1 MKKAVSLALA
11 FLLIFSQ
18 VPVLTVP
25 VGAEEI
31 TEGSGQV
38 IQKVEA
44 ILEEETAEAT
54 DKVDL
59 ASPEQVDLG
68 IETSNE
74 DEGEAL
80 DEAGTDVPEK
90 EQSAEIPEAE
100 KTAHKETDNL
110 SNFSVLVDGEAL
122 EDFFFDGTV
131 EEQTIKLT
139 KQQLANTAFAL
150 KYDACED
157 AVLKILRNEQ
167 ADIAGFTEAVR
178 VQRKPITVA
187 AFDDVDEINA
197 ERYSFSFLLG
207 HLDETGVFVQTSY
220 YVLHVE
226 PIAEAVQ
233 EKDENANSQA
243 EKETAKQDGITDQD
257 DTEQN
262 EQIET
267 SENDPDYITDIQ
279 ILHNGAPLPA
289 DFFSFQKECEK
300 QKAVIVADELTENLT
315 VSIGIRM
322 GDNVFFRILRD
333 GQQTVT
339 NFQTDV
345 KIDGDTM
352 TVKPFTNELKDNYYC
367 GKYSFEF
374 SVGTKYDSNADGVID
389 ASDEFESISSYTL
402 DVEIIP
408 AFYRVRI
415 VNQDGAVLKNVN
427 GPTGLE
433 LYDNSYSMTVSSST
447 ISFNLVQTRPGIGT
461 SSAAVSLYV
470 GDNGPFTKNV
480 TASRPVQI
488 DLADYT
494 TEGSNIARIP
504 VRMDNSTLGI
514 SRTIIFYVTYNDP
527 SIPVVSDL
535 QGFECDKNTEQKLA
549 VELSCENE
557 GTLTYQW
564 YARSKQLYTVVAEPI
579 AGAIERE
586 LTVPTDWAGTM
597 YYSCEVTNTV
607 TVDGVEKQYKSNT
620 NEAAV
625 TVKLSEVSSPEIKE
639 QPGTY
644 ALLNQGQDY
653 SAGYKI
659 AYTRG
664 QVLDTVFVRLRYP
677 EFGTSYTAQF
687 ACKDSGTGE
696 AKELKG
702 TTILVDQ
709 ENSNFWKYTSSDAYI
724 DYAFIPSAPLPVGEY
739 DIYCVITAA
748 DKENAEKTASTT
760 SDSVHITVTKP
771 ETTLSGTGTQTDP
784 YMITC
789 GDDLDWVREQVA
801 GGNPFTGSY
810 FKFKNDVTLP
820 EPWQPIGCTKDG
832 TTNIDSGRNLNPF
845 SGIIDGDNFT
855 LTVPEGSE
863 PLLGYVRDA
872 TVQNLNI
879 YGKQINGYGLV
890 NNFEGVGL
898 QGSAIV
904 IDHCTLKSGTQTLK
918 SGFLGA
924 NITSNHYAGTSAG
937 FTATIRNCTV
947 EKDVIIG
954 YTGTYDRIGSIAGRF
969 QGTIENCVSY
979 ATVQGTTCV
988 GGLVG
993 SQDQAMGKCV
1003 VSNSSFHGSVTGSGS
1018 YVGGIVGSGYN
1029 DFGEAS
1035 APNGGRPTIQGC
1047 SSDGTVV
1054 GASCVGGILGGDQ
1067 YVAQTWDNVI
1077 SYVIGNTFTGTVS
1090 GNNYVGGII
1099 GYYNSLNRYDNVS
1112 GNSYSQDC
1120 GAQKGIGFVKYLDT
1134 SCENPGT
1141 DDGTVV
1147 FSTAGST
1154 ANCPHVQWCSW
1165 KSNHNRTDDPLG
1177 ADADKLCRVAGGS
1190 TEPIC
1195 YQLTASGTYKT
1206 EFTVGDELDLTGIV
1220 LTASWSNGTTTEVA
1234 LSDVA
1239 VEGYDQNKVGI
1250 QTITL
1255 KYGDAVAYITV
1266 TVKPESV
1273 KITVSVSILGDEKHG
1288 AVDEPHGLARGGL
1301 TAWAEETG
1309 VEADTTET
1317 VWDVLQRVAKSKD
1330 IEIDA
1335 IYSEQYGS
1343 YYIRGVN
1350 GLREKDNGE
1359 NSGWMYT
1366 VNGKH
1371 PEVGVSARFVNE
1383 NDQIIL
1389 HYTDDY
1395 TYEEDGENYGKEPP
1409 VTPKPDKANATELL
1423 SGKSTTLKVLGK
1435 NGKVLGKNDITWTLK
1450 DPQDSIYATISA
1462 TGTVKAKTVLT
1473 KHDVT
1478 FVGTLKGS
1486 YEGTVEQVVTI
1497 LPKVTQVEIWKDGEN
1512 VTGKTLSLNAAEEE
1526 TLTLTA
1532 KVYPDELAQEVTWKS
1547 SNTKIAQIDAEGTV
1561 SFAGKTGTV
1570 TVTATSTDGSHI
1582 SATVKL
1588 QVGVLTKSVTIT
1600 EPADHTLRSGK
1611 SLTLKATTD
1620 PVKPTVSGVTF
1631 KLVNASD
1638 SAYVSVSTS
1647 GKVSAK
1653 TVNEPH
1659 VVKIYAVSKDAAAV
1673 ESNEIILTILPKKV
1687 QSLIL
1692 KSGDKYVTNGKVVR
1706 NVNEELTLKAYTL
1719 DTTDGAVEETRDVT
1733 WTSSN
1738 TKVATIDE
1746 TGKVTCVKTGT
1757 VKLTATADKKT
1768 KAAVTLKVT
1777 NLVNGITIV
1786 TKNDK
1791 DSMVVASGKSLTL
1804 KATVQPAN
1812 ASQKAVTWSMVSG
1825 SSYAKISGSGVV
1837 SAKKGLTSPV
1847 TVIVKAVAKDGSGME
1862 ATQEITINPVALGVT
1877 ISDVNHERTTGTLV
1891 WNMTEADNIQ
1901 FSANVYPVKAVQAV
1915 TWKSSN
1921 AKIAAVDGT
1930 GKVTCYKA
1938 GTVTITATAKDG
1950 SGKKA
1955 SFKLNIIK
1963 KLKSL
1968 TLEDQ
1973 TVEGG
1978 KSLQLKA
1985 ILDPVDPTNKK
1996 LTWTVSSNNVGAKI
2010 SSSGKLTT
2018 KKVTKDTKVMVTVS
2032 SNDGTGLT
2040 ATCFVTITP
2049 SVKK

>member
-1 MKKAVSLALA
+1 MTVSVEAQKVELIKNIQILATNYSTNPSDNLDMLDGKFDRSQTEYEGITVTDAGFKVYLWPNEEVQSKINYTIFYNDVAGTGVADSNSISVGTSGVPVPFSFNGAILSQNRETKVDIQLSTTDSNGNVTSETYTFHVTFLRGLQTLQAKADGSRLTLTPSTPLQNNALVNEFQGEIAKGLESVSLKIKAQSSEAAVYVGGKAFTSRSFADVSLA
-11 FLLIFSQ
+11 
-18 VPVLTVP
+18 
-25 VGAEEI
+25 EYI
-31 TEGSGQV
+31 TEAGDYAIIPIQLKWPVSNPTQTREYTLKLKLVDYTPSITTQPASANCAQGDDVTLSVTATAVEGGVLSYQWYEVSGETKTA
-38 IQKVEA
+38 IDGATEA
-44 ILEEETAEAT
+44 SYKPSTAEA
-54 DKVDL
+54 
-59 ASPEQVDLG
+59 
-68 IETSNE
+68 
-74 DEGEAL
+74 GE
-80 DEAGTDVPEK
+80 K
-90 EQSAEIPEAE
+90 
-100 KTAHKETDNL
+100 
-110 SNFSVLVDGEAL
+110 
-122 EDFFFDGTV
+122 
-131 EEQTIKLT
+131 
-139 KQQLANTAFAL
+139 
-150 KYDACED
+150 
-157 AVLKILRNEQ
+157 
-167 ADIAGFTEAVR
+167 
-178 VQRKPITVA
+178 
-187 AFDDVDEINA
+187 
-197 ERYSFSFLLG
+197 
-207 HLDETGVFVQTSY
+207 
-220 YVLHVE
+220 
-226 PIAEAVQ
+226 
-233 EKDENANSQA
+233 
-243 EKETAKQDGITDQD
+243 
-257 DTEQN
+257 
-262 EQIET
+262 
-267 SENDPDYITDIQ
+267 
-279 ILHNGAPLPA
+279 
-289 DFFSFQKECEK
+289 
-300 QKAVIVADELTENLT
+300 
-315 VSIGIRM
+315 
-322 GDNVFFRILRD
+322 
-333 GQQTVT
+333 
-339 NFQTDV
+339 
-345 KIDGDTM
+345 
-352 TVKPFTNELKDNYYC
+352 NY
-367 GKYSFEF
+367 F
-374 SVGTKYDSNADGVID
+374 
-389 ASDEFESISSYTL
+389 
-402 DVEIIP
+402 
-408 AFYRVRI
+408 
-415 VNQDGAVLKNVN
+415 
-427 GPTGLE
+427 
-433 LYDNSYSMTVSSST
+433 
-447 ISFNLVQTRPGIGT
+447 
-461 SSAAVSLYV
+461 
-470 GDNGPFTKNV
+470 
-480 TASRPVQI
+480 
-488 DLADYT
+488 
-494 TEGSNIARIP
+494 
-504 VRMDNSTLGI
+504 
-514 SRTIIFYVTYNDP
+514 
-527 SIPVVSDL
+527 
-535 QGFECDKNTEQKLA
+535 
-549 VELSCENE
+549 
-557 GTLTYQW
+557 
-564 YARSKQLYTVVAEPI
+564 
-579 AGAIERE
+579 
-586 LTVPTDWAGTM
+586 
-597 YYSCEVTNTV
+597 CEVTNTYKSKTYTATSETAIV
-607 TVDGVEKQYKSNT
+607 TVWSVNPPQFTLQPEDITCNVNDPASLFVE
-620 NEAAV
+620 
-625 TVKLSEVSSPEIKE
+625 I
-639 QPGTY
+639 
-644 ALLNQGQDY
+644 
-653 SAGYKI
+653 
-659 AYTRG
+659 
-664 QVLDTVFVRLRYP
+664 
-677 EFGTSYTAQF
+677 
-687 ACKDSGTGE
+687 
-696 AKELKG
+696 
-702 TTILVDQ
+702 
-709 ENSNFWKYTSSDAYI
+709 
-724 DYAFIPSAPLPVGEY
+724 SAPEAGTARLQWFRDGNFLTMGDFIKVDTSKVGKFTY
-739 DIYCVITAA
+739 YCVISWELNEKYYKIKSETAVVTVTDEPLTNKNPTPRITVNPQSVSC
-748 DKENAEKTASTT
+748 DKDDTPELSVEYEIDESVLGEITYQWYIGSSNVLIPGATSKTYTPETYSNRTKSYYCRITNTYNGRKYTVQSDAARVYVNLTYISDLEIQRDFGSYAKSAPKANDILEYKTEYDAGDVPEYIYMVFRYVDRGIDFKFDVYHNTENSIDGAERVESAVVEPISTVESEGTKIATAYEYYASINAGFDEGVHYLFCKVTAYVPGD
-760 SDSVHITVTKP
+760 DSVKPVTLLMGPVKLTYK
-771 ETTLSGTGTQTDP
+771 EANIGFDGTGSAEDP
-784 YMITC
+784 YKLKTPE
-789 GDDLDWVREQVA
+789 DLTRLEELVAQGKSFAGRHFQVV
-801 GGNPFTGSY
+801 
-810 FKFKNDVTLP
+810 NDITLP
-820 EPWQPIGCTKDG
+820 DGWTPIGCTKDG
-832 TTNIDSGRNLNPF
+832 GTNINNGANLNAF
-845 SGIIDGDNFT
+845 SGTIDGKMDNGENAKI
-855 LTVPEGSE
+855 TVPAGGL
-863 PLLGYVRDA
+863 PLLGYINGA
-872 TVQNLNI
+872 TVRNLNI
-879 YGKQINGYGLV
+879 YGERIAGAGLV
-890 NNFEGVGL
+890 NNYTGAGL
-898 QGSAIV
+898 SGNAITIENVKVLSGS
-904 IDHCTLKSGTQTLK
+904 QTLK
-918 SGFLGA
+918 SGLIASCGGNA
-924 NITSNHYAGTSAG
+924 YACASAG
-937 FTATIRNCTV
+937 FVVTIRDC
-947 EKDVIIG
+947 VIESGVIVG
-954 YTGTYDRIGSIAGRF
+954 YEGNESQIGSFAGRIN
-969 QGTIENCVSY
+969 GTIENCTSS
-979 ATVQGTTCV
+979 ATVKG
-988 GGLVG
+988 
-993 SQDQAMGKCV
+993 
-1003 VSNSSFHGSVTGSGS
+1003 GS
-1018 YVGGIVGSGYN
+1018 YVGGILGSRDNAMAQCVVKNSTFHGTVESSGSYAGGIVGGGYDN
-1029 DFGEAS
+1029 QT
-1035 APNGGRPTIQGC
+1035 APNGACPTIVAC
-1047 SSDGTVV
+1047 TVDGIVR
-1054 GASCVGGILGGDQ
+1054 GNERVGGIFGGDGF
-1067 YVAQTWDNVI
+1067 VAQTWDNVVGSI
-1077 SYVIGNTFTGTVS
+1077 SANSFTGKVS
-1090 GNNYVGGII
+1090 GSKYVGAII
-1099 GYYNSLNRYDNVS
+1099 GYRDSLNRYDNIA
-1112 GNSYSQDC
+1112 GNTYSAGC
-1120 GAQKGIGFVKYLDT
+1120 GADKGIGYVKYLDT
-1134 SCENPGT
+1134 SYANPT
-1141 DDGTVV
+1141 KMDGTIV
-1147 FSTAGST
+1147 FSTEGT
-1154 ANCPHVQWCSW
+1154 TKDCPAVEGCAWR
-1165 KSNHNRTDDPLG
+1165 KDHNRTDDPLG

-1195 YQLTASGTYKT
+1195 YELTASGTYKT
-1206 EFTVGDELDLTGIV
+1206 EYTVGDELDLTGIV
-1220 LTASWSNGTTTEVA
+1220 LTASWSNGTTTDVA
-1234 LSDVA
+1234 PSDVT

-1301 TAWAEETG
+1301 TAWAEDTS
-1309 VEADTTET
+1309 VEADTAET

-1330 IEIDA
+1330 IELDA
-1335 IYSEQYGS
+1335 FYSEQYGS

-1409 VTPKPDKANATELL
+1409 VTPKPDKTNATELL

-1497 LPKVTQVEIWKDGEN
+1497 LPKVTQVEIWKDGDN
-1512 VTGKTLSLNAAEEE
+1512 VTGKTLSLNAVEEE

-1570 TVTATSTDGSHI
+1570 TVTATSTDGSRI

-1588 QVGVLTKSVTIT
+1588 QVGVLTKSVTIE

-1647 GKVSAK
+1647 GRVSAK
-1653 TVNEPH
+1653 AVNEPH
-1659 VVKIYAVSKDAAAV
+1659 VVKIHAVSKDAAAV
-1673 ESNEIILTILPKKV
+1673 ESNVITLTILPKNV

-1692 KSGDKYVTNGKVVR
+1692 KSGDNYVTNGKVVR

-1768 KAAVTLKVT
+1768 KATVTLKVT

-1791 DSMVVASGKSLTL
+1791 DSMVVASGKSLAL

-1847 TVIVKAVAKDGSGME
+1847 TVTVKAVAKDGSGME

>member
-44 ILEEETAEAT
+44 IQEEETAEAS
-54 DKVDL
+54 DKINLD
-59 ASPEQVDLG
+59 SPEQVDQG
-68 IETSNE
+68 IEASNE
-74 DEGEAL
+74 DEGKAL

-90 EQSAEIPEAE
+90 EQSAVPEAE
-100 KTAHKETDNL
+100 KTAHEETDAL
-110 SNFSVLVDGEAL
+110 SEFSILVDGEAL
-122 EDFFFDGTV
+122 EDFLFDGTV
-131 EEQTIKLT
+131 EEQTVQLK
-139 KQQLANTAFAL
+139 KQRLANTAFAL
-150 KYDACED
+150 KYDACEE

-167 ADIAGFTEAVR
+167 ANIAGFTEPVHVR
-178 VQRKPITVA
+178 GETITVA
-187 AFDDVDEINA
+187 AFDGVDEIDA

-207 HLDETGVFVQTSY
+207 HLDETGVFVQTSC

-257 DTEQN
+257 DTEQK
-262 EQIET
+262 EQVET
-267 SENDPDYITDIQ
+267 SESDPDYITDIQ
-279 ILHNGAPLPA
+279 IFHDKALIPE
-289 DFFSFQKECEK
+289 DFFSFQKGIKE
-300 QKAVIVADELTENLT
+300 QNAVVAADELTSLLT
-315 VSIGIRM
+315 VTIGIRA
-322 GDNVFFRILRD
+322 GGNVFFRILRD
-333 GQQTVT
+333 GQQTVSKFT
-339 NFQTDV
+339 TDV
-345 KIDGDTM
+345 KIDGDTI
-352 TVKPFTNELKDNYYC
+352 TVKPFTEWKTDDYYC
-367 GKYSFEF
+367 GKYSFEI

-389 ASDEFESISSYTL
+389 ANDDFESVTSYTL
-402 DVEIIP
+402 KIEIVP
-408 AFYRVRI
+408 AFYNVRI
-415 VNQDGAVLKNVN
+415 VNNSSAVLMRIKE
-427 GPTGLE
+427 PTSIK
-433 LYDNSYSMTVSSST
+433 LYDKSYNLTVNSSS
-447 ISFNLVQTRPGIGT
+447 IFFNLVQATPDIGT
-461 SSAAVSLYV
+461 SSAAVTLYV
-470 GDNGPFTKNV
+470 GNNGPFTQNV
-480 TASRPVQI
+480 TASSPVQI

-494 TEGSNIARIP
+494 TEGSNIAQIP

-514 SRTIIFYVTYNDP
+514 SRTIIFYVTFNDP
-527 SIPVVSDL
+527 SNPVVSDL

-549 VELSCENE
+549 VDVSCENK

-564 YARSKQLYTVVAEPI
+564 YARSKQLSAVVAEPI
-579 AGAIERE
+579 SGATERE

-607 TVDGVEKQYKSNT
+607 TVDGVEKQYKVST

-653 SAGYKI
+653 SAEYKT

-664 QVLDTVFVRLRYP
+664 QVLDNVFVRLRYP
-677 EFGTSYTAQF
+677 EFGTSYTVQF
-687 ACKDSGTGE
+687 ACKDSETGE

-702 TTILVDQ
+702 TTVLVDQ
-709 ENSNFWKYTSSDAYI
+709 TNSNFKKYTSNDAYI

-924 NITSNHYAGTSAG
+924 NITSNHYAGTSVG

-979 ATVQGTTCV
+979 ATVKGTTCV

-1112 GNSYSQDC
+1112 GNTYAKGC
-1120 GAQKGIGFVKYLDT
+1120 GAELGIGFVKYLDT
-1134 SCENPGT
+1134 SCPNAAAQE
-1141 DDGTVV
+1141 GTVV
-1147 FSTAGST
+1147 FNTET
-1154 ANCPHVQWCSW
+1154 TVNNCPHVQWCSW
-1165 KSNHNRTDDPLG
+1165 KSGHNRTDDPLG
-1177 ADADKLCRVAGGS
+1177 KDADKLCQQIGGS

-1206 EFTVGDELDLTGIV
+1206 EYTVGDELDLTGIV
-1220 LTASWSNGTTTEVA
+1220 LTASWSNGTTTDVA
-1234 LSDVA
+1234 LSDVT

-1301 TAWAEETG
+1301 TAWAEDTS

-1330 IEIDA
+1330 IELDA
-1335 IYSEQYGS
+1335 FYSEQYGT

-1350 GLREKDNGE
+1350 GLSEKDNGE

-1486 YEGTVEQVVTI
+1486 YEGTVEQVVTM

-1512 VTGKTLSLNAAEEE
+1512 VTGKTLSLNAVEGE

-1561 SFAGKTGTV
+1561 SFAGKTGIV
-1570 TVTATSTDGSHI
+1570 TVTATSTDGSRI

-1673 ESNEIILTILPKKV
+1673 ESNVITLTILPKNV

-1692 KSGDKYVTNGKVVR
+1692 KSGDKYVTNGKLVR
-1706 NVNEELTLKAYTL
+1706 EAEQELTLSAFTL
-1719 DTTDGAVEETRDVT
+1719 DTEGETHEEAAQNVT

-1738 TKVATIDE
+1738 KKVATVDE
-1746 TGKVTCVKTGT
+1746 NGKITCLKAGT
-1757 VKLTATADKKT
+1757 AKITAALGKT
-1768 KAAVTLKVT
+1768 KAAVTVQVT
-1777 NLVNGITIV
+1777 TLVDNITIG
-1786 TKNDK
+1786 TKAVGGEF
-1791 DSMVVASGKSLTL
+1791 VVASGKTL
-1804 KATVQPAN
+1804 ALKTTVTPAN
-1812 ASQKAVTWSMVSG
+1812 AKQKAVTWSIIDG
-1825 SSYAKISGSGVV
+1825 SRYAKISSSGVV

-1847 TVIVKAVAKDGSGME
+1847 TVTVKAVAKDGSGME

-1930 GKVTCYKA
+1930 GKVTCLKA
-1938 GTVTITATAKDG
+1938 GTVTITVTAKDG

>member
-38 IQKVEA
+38 VQEVEA

-54 DKVDL
+54 EKVDL

-68 IETSNE
+68 IEAADE

-100 KTAHKETDNL
+100 KTVHKETDNL
-110 SNFSVLVDGEAL
+110 SKFSVLVDGEAI
-122 EDFFFDGTV
+122 ENFFFDGTV

-187 AFDDVDEINA
+187 AFDDVDEINV

-207 HLDETGVFVQTSY
+207 HLDETGAFVQTSC

-267 SENDPDYITDIQ
+267 LESDPDYITDIQ
-279 ILHNGAPLPA
+279 ILHNGTPLPA

-300 QKAVIVADELTENLT
+300 QKAVIVADKLTDNLT

-352 TVKPFTNELKDNYYC
+352 TVKPFTNKQKDNYYC

-408 AFYRVRI
+408 AFYKVNI
-415 VNQDGAVLKNVN
+415 VNQTGALLKNVN
-427 GPTGLE
+427 VPTGLE
-433 LYDNSYSMTVSSST
+433 LYDKSYSMTVSSST
-447 ISFNLVQTRPGIGT
+447 ISFNMVQTRPSIGT
-461 SSAAVSLYV
+461 TSTAVSLYV
-470 GDNGPFTKNV
+470 GDNGPITKNV
-480 TASRPVQI
+480 TAKRPVQI

-527 SIPVVSDL
+527 SNPVVSDL
-535 QGFECDKNTEQKLA
+535 QGFECDKNTEQKLS

-564 YARSKQLYTVVAEPI
+564 YARSKQLSAVVAEPI
-579 AGAIERE
+579 VGAIERE

-653 SAGYKI
+653 SAEYKT

-664 QVLDTVFVRLRYP
+664 QVLDNVFVRLRYP
-677 EFGTSYTAQF
+677 EFGTSYTVQF
-687 ACKDSGTGE
+687 ACKDSETVE

-702 TTILVDQ
+702 TTVLVDQ
-709 ENSNFWKYTSSDAYI
+709 TNSNFKKYTSNDAYI

-748 DKENAEKTASTT
+748 DKENAEETASTT

-801 GGNPFTGSY
+801 GGNPFAGSY

-820 EPWQPIGCTKDG
+820 EPWHPIGCTKDG

-845 SGIIDGDNFT
+845 SGIIDGDNYT

-898 QGSAIV
+898 QGSAIA

-979 ATVQGTTCV
+979 ATVQGTGCV

-993 SQDQAMGKCV
+993 AQDQAMGQCAV
-1003 VSNSSFHGSVTGSGS
+1003 YNSSFHGTVTGSGS

-1077 SYVIGNTFTGTVS
+1077 SYVTGNTFTGTVS
-1090 GNNYVGGII
+1090 GSNYVGGII

-1112 GNSYSQDC
+1112 GNTYAKGC
-1120 GAQKGIGFVKYLDT
+1120 GAELGIGFVKYLDT
-1134 SCENPGT
+1134 SCPNAAVQE
-1141 DDGTVV
+1141 GTVV
-1147 FSTAGST
+1147 FNTET
-1154 ANCPHVQWCSW
+1154 TVDNCPHVQWCSW
-1165 KSNHNRTDDPLG
+1165 KSGHNRTDDPLG
-1177 ADADKLCRVAGGS
+1177 ADAEKLTRMSGGS
-1190 TEPIC
+1190 ESPTC
-1195 YQLTASGTYKT
+1195 YRLEVTGDNYKKVY
-1206 EFTVGDELDLTGIV
+1206 TVGEELDLSGIE
-1220 LTASWSNGTTTEVA
+1220 LTAYWTDNTTTKVH
-1234 LSDVA
+1234 SGDITVS
-1239 VEGYDQNKVGI
+1239 GYDTNKTGTQIV
-1250 QTITL
+1250 TL
-1255 KYGDAVAYITV
+1255 GYGNMTVNISV
-1266 TVKPESV
+1266 TVNPKSQ
-1273 KITVSVSILGDEKHG
+1273 KITVSVSILGDSHHSSPTSNG
-1288 AVDEPHGLARGGL
+1288 GPHGLARGGL
-1301 TAWAEETG
+1301 ATWASVSTM
-1309 VEADTTET
+1309 EADARDT
-1317 VWDVLQRVAKSKD
+1317 VWNVLERVMEANNLSVNQD
-1330 IEIDA
+1330 
-1335 IYSEQYGS
+1335 SNNSYGS
-1343 YYIRGVN
+1343 VYIRAVN
-1350 GLREKDNGE
+1350 GLAEFDNGP

-1366 VNGKH
+1366 VNGSH
-1371 PEVGVSARFVNE
+1371 PDVGVSAKYLSNGD
-1383 NDQIIL
+1383 NIIL

-1395 TYEEDGENYGKEPP
+1395 DYEEGGVKYGQPVEDTSTAKAVIDLIDKIGNVTYTDECKQKIDAARKAYDALSQAEKDKVTNYKKLTDAEKKYDDLKLADDKAQAKKVDDLISKIGNVTLNSGAAINAAWDGYNNLTLTQKSYVTKLSTLQEATRKWNQLKADEVIKLIDKIEDPVTEKSKTSIEAARKAYDALTKAQKDLVTNVKKLTDAETAYAKLTASEEDKKKAQEVIDKISKIGNVTKDSEQNIKSAREAYDALTDLQKKLVENYDVLTAAEAKLAMLKTLGKVSDPYITTGDYMEALGTPSVGAIGGEWMVIGLARSGRTVPGEDTYYQGAVQYVQQTIDKQTGRLHKAKSTDNSRIIIALTAIGKDVTNVGGYNLLAGLSDLEFVKYQGNNGPIWALLALDSGNYPVPSGGTVTRQALIDEILRVQTSDGGWTVSGDKADSDMTGMALTALAPYYTKDLKVQEAIDKAIARLSEMQDEDGGYSTSYDGTTKIATSESISQVVTALSALGINADTDPRFVKNGNSVIDALLRYYVKGGGFKHIMDGELDGM
-1409 VTPKPDKANATELL
+1409 ATEQAYYALTAYYRFL
-1423 SGKSTTLKVLGK
+1423 SGKTNLYDMT
-1435 NGKVLGKNDITWTLK
+1435 DIIDMGG
-1450 DPQDSIYATISA
+1450 DP
-1462 TGTVKAKTVLT
+1462 
-1473 KHDVT
+1473 
-1478 FVGTLKGS
+1478 
-1486 YEGTVEQVVTI
+1486 
-1497 LPKVTQVEIWKDGEN
+1497 VEI
-1512 VTGKTLSLNAAEEE
+1512 
-1526 TLTLTA
+1526 
-1532 KVYPDELAQEVTWKS
+1532 P
-1547 SNTKIAQIDAEGTV
+1547 
-1561 SFAGKTGTV
+1561 
-1570 TVTATSTDGSHI
+1570 
-1582 SATVKL
+1582 
-1588 QVGVLTKSVTIT
+1588 T
-1600 EPADHTLRSGK
+1600 EPTVP
-1611 SLTLKATTD
+1611 ATTE
-1620 PVKPTVSGVTF
+1620 PTEV
-1631 KLVNASD
+1631 
-1638 SAYVSVSTS
+1638 
-1647 GKVSAK
+1647 
-1653 TVNEPH
+1653 
-1659 VVKIYAVSKDAAAV
+1659 
-1673 ESNEIILTILPKKV
+1673 
-1687 QSLIL
+1687 
-1692 KSGDKYVTNGKVVR
+1692 
-1706 NVNEELTLKAYTL
+1706 
-1719 DTTDGAVEETRDVT
+1719 
-1733 WTSSN
+1733 
-1738 TKVATIDE
+1738 E
-1746 TGKVTCVKTGT
+1746 TGFPWWILVICVVGGCGLGMVIAIVIIPKFG
-1757 VKLTATADKKT
+1757 KFKK
-1768 KAAVTLKVT
+1768 
-1777 NLVNGITIV
+1777 
-1786 TKNDK
+1786 K
-1791 DSMVVASGKSLTL
+1791 D
-1804 KATVQPAN
+1804 
-1812 ASQKAVTWSMVSG
+1812 
-1825 SSYAKISGSGVV
+1825 
-1837 SAKKGLTSPV
+1837 
-1847 TVIVKAVAKDGSGME
+1847 
-1862 ATQEITINPVALGVT
+1862 
-1877 ISDVNHERTTGTLV
+1877 
-1891 WNMTEADNIQ
+1891 
-1901 FSANVYPVKAVQAV
+1901 
-1915 TWKSSN
+1915 
-1921 AKIAAVDGT
+1921 
-1930 GKVTCYKA
+1930 
-1938 GTVTITATAKDG
+1938 
-1950 SGKKA
+1950 
-1955 SFKLNIIK
+1955 
-1963 KLKSL
+1963 
-1968 TLEDQ
+1968 
-1973 TVEGG
+1973 
-1978 KSLQLKA
+1978 
-1985 ILDPVDPTNKK
+1985 
-1996 LTWTVSSNNVGAKI
+1996 
-2010 SSSGKLTT
+2010 
-2018 KKVTKDTKVMVTVS
+2018 
-2032 SNDGTGLT
+2032 
-2040 ATCFVTITP
+2040 
-2049 SVKK
+2049 

>member
-122 EDFFFDGTV
+122 EDFSFDGTV

-187 AFDDVDEINA
+187 AFDDVDEINV

-300 QKAVIVADELTENLT
+300 QKAVIVADKLTDNLT

-352 TVKPFTNELKDNYYC
+352 TVKPFTNKQKDNYYC

-408 AFYRVRI
+408 AFYKVNI
-415 VNQDGAVLKNVN
+415 VNQAGAVLKNVN

-433 LYDNSYSMTVSSST
+433 LYDKSYSMTVNSST
-447 ISFNLVQTRPGIGT
+447 ISFNMVQTRPGIGT
-461 SSAAVSLYV
+461 RSTSVSLYV
-470 GDNGPFTKNV
+470 GDNGPITKNV
-480 TASRPVQI
+480 TDSRPVQI

-527 SIPVVSDL
+527 SNPVVSDL

-564 YARSKQLYTVVAEPI
+564 YARSKQLSVVVAEPI

-653 SAGYKI
+653 SVEYKI

-702 TTILVDQ
+702 TTILVDRA
-709 ENSNFWKYTSSDAYI
+709 NSNFKKYTSSDAYI

-784 YMITC
+784 FMITC
-789 GDDLDWVREQVA
+789 GDDLNWVREQVA
-801 GGNPFTGSY
+801 GGNPFAGSY

-898 QGSAIV
+898 QGSAIA

-979 ATVQGTTCV
+979 ATVQGTGCV

-993 SQDQAMGKCV
+993 AQDQAMGQCAV
-1003 VSNSSFHGSVTGSGS
+1003 YNSSFHGTVTGSGS

-1077 SYVIGNTFTGTVS
+1077 SYVTGNTFTGTVS
-1090 GNNYVGGII
+1090 GSNYVGGII
-1099 GYYNSLNRYDNVS
+1099 GYYNSLNRYDHVS
-1112 GNSYSQDC
+1112 DNTFAEGC
-1120 GAQKGIGFVKYLDT
+1120 GTERGIGFVKYLDT
-1134 SCENPGT
+1134 SCQNPAAQE
-1141 DDGTVV
+1141 GTVV
-1147 FSTAGST
+1147 FNTET
-1154 ANCPHVQWCSW
+1154 TVENCPYVQWCSW
-1165 KSNHNRTDDPLG
+1165 KTGHNRTDDPLG
-1177 ADADKLCRVAGGS
+1177 VNAEKLTRMSGGS
-1190 TEPIC
+1190 ERPTC
-1195 YQLTASGTYKT
+1195 YRLEVTGEDYKKVYTAG
-1206 EFTVGDELDLTGIV
+1206 EELDLSGIE
-1220 LTASWSNGTTTEVA
+1220 LTAYWTDHTTTK
-1234 LSDVA
+1234 LHS
-1239 VEGYDQNKVGI
+1239 
-1250 QTITL
+1250 
-1255 KYGDAVAYITV
+1255 GDITV
-1266 TVKPESV
+1266 SGYNKDEIGSQTLTLNYGNMMVDISITVNPKSQR
-1273 KITVSVSILGDEKHG
+1273 ITVSVSILGDSHHSNPMSNG
-1288 AVDEPHGLARGGL
+1288 GPHGLARGGL
-1301 TAWAEETG
+1301 TTWAS
-1309 VEADTTET
+1309 VSSLEADAKDT
-1317 VWDVLQRVAKSKD
+1317 VWNVLERVMEANNLSVHQD
-1330 IEIDA
+1330 
-1335 IYSEQYGS
+1335 SNNSYGS
-1343 YYIRGVN
+1343 VYIRAVN
-1350 GLREKDNGE
+1350 GLGEFDNGQ

-1366 VNGKH
+1366 VNGTH
-1371 PEVGVSARFVNE
+1371 PNVGVSARYVS
-1383 NDQIIL
+1383 DGDVIVL

-1395 TYEEDGENYGKEPP
+1395 NYEEGGSKYGQP
-1409 VTPKPDKANATELL
+1409 VQNAEYVI
-1423 SGKSTTLKVLGK
+1423 TLI
-1435 NGKVLGKNDITWTLK
+1435 N
-1450 DPQDSIYATISA
+1450 SI
-1462 TGTVKAKTVLT
+1462 GTVSYTDACKAKIDAARKAYDALSSEEQAR
-1473 KHDVT
+1473 VT
-1478 FVGTLKGS
+1478 N
-1486 YEGTVEQVVTI
+1486 Y
-1497 LPKVTQVEIWKDGEN
+1497 
-1512 VTGKTLSLNAAEEE
+1512 A
-1526 TLTLTA
+1526 TLTA
-1532 KVYPDELAQEVTWKS
+1532 AEKKYDELKLADDKAQAKKVDDLIG
-1547 SNTKIAQIDAEGTV
+1547 KI
-1561 SFAGKTGTV
+1561 GTV
-1570 TVTATSTDGSHI
+1570 TANSGPAITAAWNGYNGLTAAQKGYVTKLAVLQEATRKWNQLKADAVIKLIDQIVTPVTAQS
-1582 SATVKL
+1582 
-1588 QVGVLTKSVTIT
+1588 
-1600 EPADHTLRSGK
+1600 
-1611 SLTLKATTD
+1611 KASID
-1620 PVKPTVSGVTF
+1620 
-1631 KLVNASD
+1631 AAR
-1638 SAYVSVSTS
+1638 SAYNALNKDQQALVTNL
-1647 GKVSAK
+1647 KKLTDA
-1653 TVNEPH
+1653 
-1659 VVKIYAVSKDAAAV
+1659 DAAYA
-1673 ESNEIILTILPKKV
+1673 
-1687 QSLIL
+1687 
-1692 KSGDKYVTNGKVVR
+1692 
-1706 NVNEELTLKAYTL
+1706 
-1719 DTTDGAVEETRDVT
+1719 
-1733 WTSSN
+1733 
-1738 TKVATIDE
+1738 
-1746 TGKVTCVKTGT
+1746 
-1757 VKLTATADKKT
+1757 KLTATQEDKDKAQAVIDQIKKLGDITLDSEKDILVARKAYDALTDLQKKLVENYDVLTAAEARLAMLKTLGKVSDPYVTTGDYMEKLGTPCVGAVGGEWMVIGLVRSGRTVPGADTYYQGAVQYIQQAIDPQTGRLHKAKSTDNSRMILALTALGKDVTNVGGHNLLQGLSDLDYVKYQGNNGPIWALLALDSGNYPAPSGGTTTRQALIEEILRVQTSDGGWAISGDKADSDMTGMALTALAPYYKKD
-1768 KAAVTLKVT
+1768 LKVQAA
-1777 NLVNGITIV
+1777 I
-1786 TKNDK
+1786 D
-1791 DSMVVASGKSLTL
+1791 
-1804 KATVQPAN
+1804 
-1812 ASQKAVTWSMVSG
+1812 
-1825 SSYAKISGSGVV
+1825 
-1837 SAKKGLTSPV
+1837 
-1847 TVIVKAVAKDGSGME
+1847 KAVARLSEMQDADGGFSTSYGDGKMVATSESISQVVTALSALGINADTDPRFIKDGGSAIDALLRYYVSGGGFKHVMDGALDGMGTE
-1862 ATQEITINPVALGVT
+1862 QAYYALTAYYRFLTGKTNLYDMTDVINRGGDPVEVPTEPTVPAATEPGEETPAKSGFPWWIIVICVVAAYSLGV
-1877 ISDVNHERTTGTLV
+1877 V
-1891 WNMTEADNIQ
+1891 
-1901 FSANVYPVKAVQAV
+1901 
-1915 TWKSSN
+1915 
-1921 AKIAAVDGT
+1921 
-1930 GKVTCYKA
+1930 
-1938 GTVTITATAKDG
+1938 TVTIIIPKF
-1950 SGKKA
+1950 KK
-1955 SFKLNIIK
+1955 K
-1963 KLKSL
+1963 
-1968 TLEDQ
+1968 
-1973 TVEGG
+1973 G
-1978 KSLQLKA
+1978 
-1985 ILDPVDPTNKK
+1985 
-1996 LTWTVSSNNVGAKI
+1996 
-2010 SSSGKLTT
+2010 
-2018 KKVTKDTKVMVTVS
+2018 
-2032 SNDGTGLT
+2032 
-2040 ATCFVTITP
+2040 
-2049 SVKK
+2049 

>member
-1 MKKAVSLALA
+1 MKKTVSLALA

-38 IQKVEA
+38 VQEVEA

-54 DKVDL
+54 EKVDL
-59 ASPEQVDLG
+59 ASSEQVDLG
-68 IETSNE
+68 IEAADE

-100 KTAHKETDNL
+100 KTVHKETDNL
-110 SNFSVLVDGEAL
+110 SKFSVLVDGEAI
-122 EDFFFDGTV
+122 ENFFFDGTV

-187 AFDDVDEINA
+187 AFDDVDEINV

-207 HLDETGVFVQTSY
+207 HLDETGAFVQTSC

-243 EKETAKQDGITDQD
+243 EKETAKQNGITDQD

-267 SENDPDYITDIQ
+267 LESDPDYITDIQ
-279 ILHNGAPLPA
+279 ILHNGTPLPA

-300 QKAVIVADELTENLT
+300 QKAVIVADKLTDNLT

-352 TVKPFTNELKDNYYC
+352 TVKPFTNKQKDNYYC

-408 AFYRVRI
+408 AFYKVNI
-415 VNQDGAVLKNVN
+415 VNQTGALLKNVN
-427 GPTGLE
+427 VPTGLE
-433 LYDNSYSMTVSSST
+433 LYDKSYSMTVSSST
-447 ISFNLVQTRPGIGT
+447 ISFNMVQTRPSIGT
-461 SSAAVSLYV
+461 TSTAVSLYV
-470 GDNGPFTKNV
+470 GDNGPITKNV
-480 TASRPVQI
+480 TAKRPVQI

-527 SIPVVSDL
+527 SNPVVSDL
-535 QGFECDKNTEQKLA
+535 QGFECDKNTEQKLS

-564 YARSKQLYTVVAEPI
+564 YARSKQLSAVVAEPI
-579 AGAIERE
+579 VGAIERE

-653 SAGYKI
+653 SAEYKI

-709 ENSNFWKYTSSDAYI
+709 ANSNFKKYTSSDAYI

-801 GGNPFTGSY
+801 GGNPFAGSY

-979 ATVQGTTCV
+979 ATVQGTGCV

-993 SQDQAMGKCV
+993 AQDQAMGQCAV
-1003 VSNSSFHGSVTGSGS
+1003 YNSSFHGTVTGSGS

-1047 SSDGTVV
+1047 SSDGTVI

-1077 SYVIGNTFTGTVS
+1077 SYVTGNTFTGTVS
-1090 GNNYVGGII
+1090 GSNYVGGII

-1112 GNSYSQDC
+1112 SNTYAKGC
-1120 GAQKGIGFVKYLDT
+1120 GAELGIGFVKYLDT
-1134 SCENPGT
+1134 SCPNAAAQE
-1141 DDGTVV
+1141 GTVV
-1147 FSTAGST
+1147 FNTET
-1154 ANCPHVQWCSW
+1154 TVDNCPHVQWCSW
-1165 KSNHNRTDDPLG
+1165 KSGHNRTDDPLG
-1177 ADADKLCRVAGGS
+1177 ADAEKLTRMSGGS
-1190 TEPIC
+1190 ESPTC
-1195 YQLTASGTYKT
+1195 YRLEVTGDNYKKVY
-1206 EFTVGDELDLTGIV
+1206 TVGEELDLSGIEM
-1220 LTASWSNGTTTEVA
+1220 TAYWTNNTITKVHSGDITIS
-1234 LSDVA
+1234 
-1239 VEGYDQNKVGI
+1239 GYDTNKTGTQIVSLG
-1250 QTITL
+1250 
-1255 KYGDAVAYITV
+1255 YGNMTVNISV
-1266 TVKPESV
+1266 TVNPKSQ
-1273 KITVSVSILGDEKHG
+1273 KITVSVSILGDSHHSSSMSNG
-1288 AVDEPHGLARGGL
+1288 GPHGLARGGL
-1301 TAWAEETG
+1301 ATWASVSTM
-1309 VEADTTET
+1309 EADARDT
-1317 VWDVLQRVAKSKD
+1317 VWNVLERVMEANNLSVNQD
-1330 IEIDA
+1330 
-1335 IYSEQYGS
+1335 SNNSYGS
-1343 YYIRGVN
+1343 VYIRAVN
-1350 GLREKDNGE
+1350 GLAEFDNGP

-1366 VNGKH
+1366 VNGSH
-1371 PEVGVSARFVNE
+1371 PDVGVSAKYLSNGD
-1383 NDQIIL
+1383 NIIL

-1395 TYEEDGENYGKEPP
+1395 DYEEGGVKYGQPVEDTSTAKAVIDLIDKIGNVTYTDECKQKIDAARKAYDALSQAEKDKVTNYKKLTDAEKKYDDLKLADDKAQAKKVDDLISKIGNVTLNSGAAINAAWDGYNNLTLTQKSYVTKLSTLQEATQKWNQLKADEVIKLIDKIDDPVTEKSKDGIDAARKAYDALTKDQKNLVTNVKKLTDAEAAYAKMTATPEDKDKAQEVIDKIKKLGDITLDSEKDIEAARKAYDALTDLQKKLVENYDVLTAAEAKLAMLKTLGKVSDPYITTGDYMEKLGTPSVGAVGGEWMVIGLVRSGRTVP
-1409 VTPKPDKANATELL
+1409 GADTYYQGAVQYIREAIDPQTGRLHKAKSTDNSRMILALTALGKDVTNVGGYNLLQGLSDLDYVKYQGNNGPIWALLALDSGNYPAPSGGTTTRQALIEEILRVQTSDGGWAISGDKADSDMTGMALTALAPYYKKDLKVQEAIDKAIARL
-1423 SGKSTTLKVLGK
+1423 SEMQDADGGFSTTYGDGKYIATSESTAQVLTALSALGINADTDARFIK
-1435 NGKVLGKNDITWTLK
+1435 NGSSVVDALLRYYVSGGGFKHVMDGAIDGMGTE
-1450 DPQDSIYATISA
+1450 QAYYA
-1462 TGTVKAKTVLT
+1462 LT
-1473 KHDVT
+1473 AYYR
-1478 FVGTLKGS
+1478 FL
-1486 YEGTVEQVVTI
+1486 
-1497 LPKVTQVEIWKDGEN
+1497 
-1512 VTGKTLSLNAAEEE
+1512 TGKTNLYDMTDVINRGGDPVEAE
-1526 TLTLTA
+1526 
-1532 KVYPDELAQEVTWKS
+1532 P
-1547 SNTKIAQIDAEGTV
+1547 TV
-1561 SFAGKTGTV
+1561 PASTEPTEPEPAKTGFPWWILV
-1570 TVTATSTDGSHI
+1570 ICV
-1582 SATVKL
+1582 
-1588 QVGVLTKSVTIT
+1588 VGGCGLGMVIAIVIIPKF
-1600 EPADHTLRSGK
+1600 GK
-1611 SLTLKATTD
+1611 
-1620 PVKPTVSGVTF
+1620 F
-1631 KLVNASD
+1631 K
-1638 SAYVSVSTS
+1638 
-1647 GKVSAK
+1647 K
-1653 TVNEPH
+1653 
-1659 VVKIYAVSKDAAAV
+1659 KD
-1673 ESNEIILTILPKKV
+1673 
-1687 QSLIL
+1687 
-1692 KSGDKYVTNGKVVR
+1692 
-1706 NVNEELTLKAYTL
+1706 
-1719 DTTDGAVEETRDVT
+1719 
-1733 WTSSN
+1733 
-1738 TKVATIDE
+1738 
-1746 TGKVTCVKTGT
+1746 
-1757 VKLTATADKKT
+1757 
-1768 KAAVTLKVT
+1768 
-1777 NLVNGITIV
+1777 
-1786 TKNDK
+1786 
-1791 DSMVVASGKSLTL
+1791 
-1804 KATVQPAN
+1804 
-1812 ASQKAVTWSMVSG
+1812 
-1825 SSYAKISGSGVV
+1825 
-1837 SAKKGLTSPV
+1837 
-1847 TVIVKAVAKDGSGME
+1847 
-1862 ATQEITINPVALGVT
+1862 
-1877 ISDVNHERTTGTLV
+1877 
-1891 WNMTEADNIQ
+1891 
-1901 FSANVYPVKAVQAV
+1901 
-1915 TWKSSN
+1915 
-1921 AKIAAVDGT
+1921 
-1930 GKVTCYKA
+1930 
-1938 GTVTITATAKDG
+1938 
-1950 SGKKA
+1950 
-1955 SFKLNIIK
+1955 
-1963 KLKSL
+1963 
-1968 TLEDQ
+1968 
-1973 TVEGG
+1973 
-1978 KSLQLKA
+1978 
-1985 ILDPVDPTNKK
+1985 
-1996 LTWTVSSNNVGAKI
+1996 
-2010 SSSGKLTT
+2010 
-2018 KKVTKDTKVMVTVS
+2018 
-2032 SNDGTGLT
+2032 
-2040 ATCFVTITP
+2040 
-2049 SVKK
+2049 